1 MMMEE
6 VAVVMAYIPTIANIH
21 TRSGVCQMVQEPHQ
35 QGNDITVLQTSDAE
49 LSGGCNSNSN
59 GNSNSATTTKTR
71 RHFMVES
78 TTTLATAAAA
88 TTTIISMTTSAPSIA
103 NAATRES
110 LALPAMGLGA
120 WAWGDALFW
129 GCTYSSPVGF
139 NGETY
144 T

>member
-6 VAVVMAYIPTIANIH
+6 VAVVMAYVPTVANIH
-21 TRSGVCQMVQEPHQ
+21 TGSGVCQMVQEPHQ
-35 QGNDITVLQTSDAE
+35 QGNDISVLQTSDVE
-49 LSGGCNSNSN
+49 LSGGCNSNS
-59 GNSNSATTTKTR
+59 NSNSATTTKTR

-88 TTTIISMTTSAPSIA
+88 TTTIISTTTSAPSIV
-103 NAATRES
+103 NAATQES
-110 LALPAMGLGA
+110 LVLPAMGLGA

-139 NGETY
+139 YGETY